1 MTDPP
6 HSPRHTLLRGS
17 LRALLAGA
25 AGGALAAVVVK
36 VVLSLQEWVWGSAV
50 LEGLP
55 SERSLRWCLLWCS
68 GIGLAISLLQRHRPS
83 SALPELAQTLT
94 ELRRPDGLQTSEG
107 SRQLLGGG
115 LALIGGGTLGP
126 EALMTRLI
134 AVASHRVWRGTDR
147 DLVAAAMAGTLG
159 LFHSPLVGGA
169 ALAGKRWQL
178 LWSWLP
184 GTLGGVAGFVV
195 FRGLSDL
202 GGGLRGV
209 PYDWPVDQ
217 EQWFGALVAA
227 VLAGLVGCCIGVLLG
242 HWRHWLRSLS
252 LQERFWFTPVLTG
265 LILGFSL
272 WALPLSVFSGENQLK
287 PLVLGA
293 WSLSTGVLLLSAL
306 FKLLLVGLC
315 LETGWKGG
323 QFFPVILA
331 SSALGMGLHECL
343 PCLGGLQSWSSGV
356 VGGSLSVLLNSPVLG
371 LMLGLT
377 LLQGHGAGALVIGL
391 LVGQLIQRKR

>member
-1 MTDPP
+1 MTAPP
-6 HSPRHTLLRGS
+6 PSTRHSLLRGS
-17 LRALLAGA
+17 LQALLAGA
-25 AGGALAAVVVK
+25 AGGALAAVVIW
-36 VVLSLQEWVWGSAV
+36 VVLTLQGWVWGSAV
-50 LEGLP
+50 LKGLP
-55 SERSLRWCLLWCS
+55 SERSLVWCLLWCS
-68 GIGLAISLLQRHRPS
+68 GIGLAISLLQRHQPA
-83 SALPELAQTLT
+83 SALPELVETLT
-94 ELRRPDGLQTSEG
+94 ELRRPDGLQTNAG
-107 SRQLLGGG
+107 ARQLLGGG

-134 AVASHRVWRGTDR
+134 AVASYRIWRGADR

-169 ALAGKRWQL
+169 ALAGRRWQL
-178 LWSWLP
+178 LWRWLP
-184 GTLGGVAGFVV
+184 ATLGGVAGFVV
-195 FRGLSDL
+195 FRGLGDL

-217 EQWFGALVAA
+217 EQWLGALVAA
-227 VLAGLVGCCIGVLLG
+227 VLAGLVGWCSGVLLG
-242 HWRHWLRSLS
+242 RWRHWLRSLF
-252 LQERFWFTPVLTG
+252 LQKRVWFTPVLTG
-265 LILGFSL
+265 VILGFSL

-293 WSLSTGVLLLSAL
+293 WSLSTGMLLLSAL

-343 PCLGGLQSWSSGV
+343 PFLGGLQSWSSGV
-356 VGGSLSVLLNSPVLG
+356 VGGSLSVLLNSPLLG
-371 LMLGLT
+371 LVLGLT

-391 LVGQLIQRKR
+391 LVGQLLQHKR

>member
-1 MTDPP
+1 MEALVSPIDAQPP
-6 HSPRHTLLRGS
+6 RAWF
-17 LRALLAGA
+17 RALLAGA
-25 AGGALAAVVVK
+25 AGGALAAVVVW
-36 VVLSLQEWVWGSAV
+36 VVLTLQGWVWGSAV

-55 SERSLRWCLLWCS
+55 SERSLVWCLLWCS
-68 GIGLAISLLQRHRPS
+68 GIGLAISFLQRHRPA
-83 SALPELAQTLT
+83 SALPELVETLT
-94 ELRRPDGLQTSEG
+94 ELRRPDGLQTNAG
-107 SRQLLGGG
+107 ARQLVGGG

-134 AVASHRVWRGTDR
+134 AVASHRIWRGADR
-147 DLVAAAMAGTLG
+147 DLVAAAMAGSLG

-169 ALAGKRWQL
+169 ALAGRRWQL
-178 LWSWLP
+178 LWRWLP

-217 EQWFGALVAA
+217 EQWLGALVAA
-227 VLAGLVGCCIGVLLG
+227 GVAGLVGWCIGMLLSR
-242 HWRHWLRSLS
+242 WRHWLRSLS
-252 LQERFWFTPVLTG
+252 LQERVWFTPVLTG
-265 LILGFSL
+265 VILGFSL

-287 PLVLGA
+287 PLMLGA
-293 WSLSTGVLLLSAL
+293 WSLSTGMLLLSAL

-343 PCLGGLQSWSSGV
+343 PFLGGLQSWSSGV
-356 VGGSLSVLLNSPVLG
+356 VGGSLSVLLNSPLLG
-371 LMLGLT
+371 LVLGLT
-377 LLQGHGAGALVIGL
+377 LLQGHGAGALAIGL
-391 LVGQLIQRKR
+391 LVGQLLQRNR